1 MNGSDTTLI
10 IIILVTV
17 LGGPVLGYLLYKMI
31 MYIHQQYKR
40 QRVVV
45 PPLEDRKAAFSVG
58 GNLVREVNNVPITD
72 VYQVSKTL
80 LGRGSS
86 AEVIIGEHMKNR
98 RRYAI
103 KIIDNTRKE
112 VMWRYDREKNFLRD
126 IDHTNVVRLYEVY
139 TYKQSMFFVME
150 LCTGGHLG
158 KSRFFVLLSVNAKSI
173 SLSFFLILRSSI
185 TTCPQKR
192 IS

>member
-1 MNGSDTTLI
+1 MNGSDSMLV
-10 IIILVTV
+10 IILTV
-17 LGGPVLGYLLYKMI
+17 LFGAPIICFSIYKAI
-31 MYIHQQYKR
+31 VYIHQRHKR
-40 QRVVV
+40 KRVVV

-139 TYKQSMFFVME
+139 TYKQSMYFVME

-158 KSRFFVLLSVNAKSI
+158 KFI
-173 SLSFFLILRSSI
+173 S
-185 TTCPQKR
+185 
-192 IS
+192 